1 MHTSEYPRPSDLP
14 DGDVLIVGS
23 GQSGCE
29 IAQELLD
36 DQRAV
41 HLAVGRCPWAPRRYR
56 GRDIVRWMADLGVMD
71 DTIDVLPS
79 PAARVAGNVTVSG
92 ARGGVDCNR
101 PLLETS
107 GARLYGRL
115 TGFRGSRAT
124 FAEDLEA
131 TLAKG
136 FEFEETIRARC
147 DEYARAAGLDLPPTP
162 ARDRPV
168 QRGQSPSQLDM
179 GGEGISTILWANG
192 FRPAFDWIDLPI
204 FDAMG
209 FPRAQRG
216 ITEVPRL
223 AFIGL
228 PWLHTRRSSLLLG
241 VGADAEYVS
250 AMIAAQLA

>member
-1 MHTSEYPRPSDLP
+1 
-14 DGDVLIVGS
+14 
-23 GQSGCE
+23 
-29 IAQELLD
+29 
-36 DQRAV
+36 
-41 HLAVGRCPWAPRRYR
+41 
-56 GRDIVRWMADLGVMD
+56 VMD

-92 ARGGVDCNR
+92 ARGGVDCNP

-147 DEYARAAGLDLPPTP
+147 DEYARASGPDLPPTP

-168 QRGQSPSQLDM
+168 QRGQSPSELDM

-216 ITEVPRL
+216 ITEVPGL